1 MSPSDIRLDPA
12 GRSLPSRAGPSPAEP
27 SRYIAPVAVGLVYA
41 IILALL
47 VFENQLDGAV
57 APETVTI
64 PVEIVVEP
72 PPEKPDSP
80 APNPEPQPTAPPIL
94 EQPASDAP
102 HAANNEKTDAEGA
115 DETAKPPAAE
125 SPAKPPSAS
134 PDHGE
139 AGEPTRQGEPV
150 QPNENPDGPVFTEPA
165 PVFDF
170 GSLFKQTPIAG
181 GQANSTYLSILYGA
195 IVPHMH
201 LPPGSRANWPK
212 LEGTLAF
219 SVDRRGNL
227 MQRRVLRQ
235 SGSHDLDAAA
245 LAALA
250 EGSPFP
256 PPPKGIPLEF
266 TFTYVAE

>member
-12 GRSLPSRAGPSPAEP
+12 GRSSPSRARLSPAEP

-47 VFENQLDGAV
+47 VFENRLDPAV

-80 APNPEPQPTAPPIL
+80 APNPELPQTTPPIL
-94 EQPASDAP
+94 EQPAFDAP
-102 HAANNEKTDAEGA
+102 HAANNEKTDAEA
-115 DETAKPPAAE
+115 PDETPKPPAAD
-125 SPAKPPSAS
+125 SPAKPPSAN

-139 AGEPTRQGEPV
+139 AVEPTREGEPIASK
-150 QPNENPDGPVFTEPA
+150 ENSVGPVFMEPA
-165 PVFDF
+165 PIFDY
-170 GSLFKQTPIAG
+170 GSLFRQTPIAG

-201 LPPGSRANWPK
+201 LPPGSRANWPR

-227 MQRRVLRQ
+227 MQRRVLRE